1 MASAIFLVVLP
12 HKQIKLTN
20 RHSMAE
26 RNEDNQFTVL
36 ENKTIGRNLAR
47 FRKFRDLKALEVA
60 DHLGLSEAAYTKYE
74 RGESK
79 ITVEIIQ
86 GVAEFLKVD
95 PLQLVAANSGH
106 VVENNTLTNS
116 PFTLDGNITTTSDE
130 QTQLITKLVEN
141 VIAMNEKIMKLLDR
155 EGEA

>member
-1 MASAIFLVVLP
+1 
-12 HKQIKLTN
+12 
-20 RHSMAE
+20 MAE
-26 RNEDNQFTVL
+26 NNEDNQFSVL

-60 DHLGLSEAAYTKYE
+60 EHLGLSEAAYTKYE

-79 ITVEIIQ
+79 ITIEIVQ

-106 VVENNTLTNS
+106 VVENSNS
-116 PFTLDGNITTTSDE
+116 PNSPIAIQENSSFQTTNED
-130 QTQLITKLVEN
+130 QTKLITKLVEN
-141 VIAMNEKIMKLLDR
+141 VIAMNEKIVKLLGK
-155 EGEA
+155 EGE

>member
-1 MASAIFLVVLP
+1 
-12 HKQIKLTN
+12 
-20 RHSMAE
+20 MAE
-26 RNEDNQFTVL
+26 NNEDNQFTVL

-47 FRKFRDLKALEVA
+47 FRKFRDIKALEVA
-60 DHLGLSEAAYTKYE
+60 EHLGLSEAAYTKYE

-79 ITVEIIQ
+79 ITIEIVQ
-86 GVAEFLKVD
+86 GVAEFLKID

-106 VVENNTLTNS
+106 VVENSNS
-116 PFTLDGNITTTSDE
+116 PHSVVQFDSSNTQTKDEE
-130 QTQLITKLVEN
+130 QTKLITKLVEN

>member
-1 MASAIFLVVLP
+1 
-12 HKQIKLTN
+12 
-20 RHSMAE
+20 MAE
-26 RNEDNQFTVL
+26 NNDDNQFTVL

-47 FRKFRDLKALEVA
+47 FRKFRDIKALEVA
-60 DHLGLSEAAYTKYE
+60 EHLGLSEAAYTKYE

-79 ITVEIIQ
+79 ITIEIVQ
-86 GVAEFLKVD
+86 GVAEFLKID

-106 VVENNTLTNS
+106 VVENSNS
-116 PFTLDGNITTTSDE
+116 PNSPIAIQDNSSFQTTNDD
-130 QTQLITKLVEN
+130 QTKLITKLVEN